1 MYRPTN
7 HGRTLI
13 LLLAT
18 CASAQQVKFETASVK
33 KAECSME
40 HSIDPGLITLKG
52 LPLRPVLITALHV
65 RGDLIQGPGWLDNDC
80 FDIIARMPEGG
91 ASDQMPDMLQSLLA
105 ERFGLTFH
113 KESRQ
118 LKGYS
123 LVVDKGGPK
132 CPEDDPNKDF
142 MGGRGVVGLRRGGG
156 GIKRAMTMA
165 QLASYLSGLGYG
177 PVEDHTGLTPKY
189 DIALAWAPD
198 RDFEPA
204 PPGSAPP
211 PRPNAPPAPTADLFT
226 AIREQL
232 GLRLDRHDVSVEYVV
247 IDHIERTPTGN

>member
-1 MYRPTN
+1 MV
-7 HGRTLI
+7 
-13 LLLAT
+13 LLAA

-33 KAECSME
+33 KGECRME
-40 HSIDPGLITLKG
+40 TSIDPGLITLKG
-52 LPLRPVLITALHV
+52 VPLRGVLITAFHV
-65 RGDLIQGPGWLDNDC
+65 RGDLIQGPGWLDSDC
-80 FDIIARMPEGG
+80 FDILAKMPEG
-91 ASDQMPDMLQSLLA
+91 AAADQMPAMMQSLLA
-105 ERFGLTFH
+105 ERFGLSFH
-113 KESRQ
+113 KEPRQ

-142 MGGRGVVGLRRGGG
+142 MGGRGTVALRRGGG
-156 GIKRAMTMA
+156 GIKRAMTME

-177 PVEDHTGLTPKY
+177 PVQDLTGLTAKY
-189 DIALAWAPD
+189 DIQLSWAPD

-204 PPGSAPP
+204 PPGAAPAAS
-211 PRPNAPPAPTADLFT
+211 PNAPPAPTVDLFT

-232 GLRLDRHDVSVEYVV
+232 GLRLDRHDVAVEYVV